1 MIRAFI
7 VDDEKLAREG
17 LRSQLAAFQ
26 DVEIVGEAADA
37 ISGISGIREWLPD
50 VVFLDVSMPVTDGFR
65 MLEQI
70 ETPPYVIFTTAHAN
84 YALDA
89 IRADAVD
96 YLLKP
101 IDSEDIGRALDRL
114 RKRSGSPD
122 QTIQKLLKHIQPAEK
137 TAADAQSVYRK
148 KFLLREGS
156 RFHPVTVEDVAYFF
170 AEEKNV
176 FVQLRDG
183 RRFVWDESLE
193 KLGEQLDPALFYRV
207 NRQLVVAH
215 AAITAVQVWFKGKL
229 KLQLNPVFH
238 REAVVSSEKASAF
251 KTWLN
256 Q

>member
-17 LRSQLAAFQ
+17 LISQLHSFQ

-37 ISGISGIREWLPD
+37 VAGIAGIKEFKPD

-65 MLEQI
+65 MLEQLSN
-70 ETPPYVIFTTAHAN
+70 PPYVIFTTAHAN

-101 IDSEDIGRALDRL
+101 IDGEDIRRALERL
-114 RKRSGSPD
+114 RRRTNTPEK
-122 QTIQKLLKHIQPAEK
+122 TIQTLLKHITPVEK
-137 TAADAQSVYRK
+137 ALPETPGSYRR

-156 RFHPVTVEDVAYFF
+156 RFHPVTVEDIAYFF

-176 FVQLRDG
+176 FVQLRDA

-193 KLGEQLDPALFYRV
+193 KLGEQLDPAHFYRV

-229 KLQLNPVFH
+229 KLQLNPPFH
-238 REAVVSSEKASAF
+238 REAVVSAEKASAF